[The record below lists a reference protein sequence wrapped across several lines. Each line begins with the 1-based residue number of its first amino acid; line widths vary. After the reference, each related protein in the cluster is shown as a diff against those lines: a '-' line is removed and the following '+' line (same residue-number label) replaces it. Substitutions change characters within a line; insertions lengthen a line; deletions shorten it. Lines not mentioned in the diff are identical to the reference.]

1 MYFHFA
7 ILIFFRPFRNQN
19 IAESTTSPRKIC
31 SEAAE
36 NLFTLIKSYRDLY
49 TLRRVP
55 SFVPYMILTA
65 NLAYLVDLTDD
76 DDNNEPNP
84 NHSDLA
90 SLSYLQDMCASH
102 DFAERALDIVDYFSH
117 VWGVRTG
124 GGSSGV
130 NLLRERLRQAGG
142 GNSSHPHPAKD
153 VTSTET
159 FFLPASP
166 GEPAG
171 GGGGGGGS
179 YVEAGGG
186 GGGGGSGGSG
196 SGAASGLQQK
206 KNPNTA
212 GMIGKLFP
220 QQARR
225 LGGLG
230 DEPTGDENANINAE
244 ADDSRSGGGDDV
256 DEMDVEMNVSK

>member
-19 IAESTTSPRKIC
+19 IAESTTSPRRIC

-76 DDNNEPNP
+76 DDDDEQPNP
-84 NHSDLA
+84 SHSDLA
-90 SLSYLQDMCASH
+90 SLSYLQDMCTSH
-102 DFAERALDIVDYFSH
+102 DFAERALDIVDYFSNM
-117 VWGVRTG
+117 WGVRTRS
-124 GGSSGV
+124 GSSGV
-130 NLLRERLRQAGG
+130 DILRERLRQASGG
-142 GNSSHPHPAKD
+142 GSGSSHPHPARD
-153 VTSTET
+153 ITSTET

-166 GEPAG
+166 AEPAGSSGGGYVESG
-171 GGGGGGGS
+171 GGGGGGGGTG
-179 YVEAGGG
+179 EA
-186 GGGGGSGGSG
+186 
-196 SGAASGLQQK
+196 QQK
-206 KNPNTA
+206 KNSISA
-212 GMIGKLFP
+212 GMVGKLFP

-225 LGGLG
+225 VGGFG
-230 DEPTGDENANINAE
+230 DEPSSGREGGEHAE
-244 ADDSRSGGGDDV
+244 SEVDDSRGGDV
-256 DEMDVEMNVSK
+256 DEMDVSK

>member
-19 IAESTTSPRKIC
+19 ITESTTSPRKIC

-76 DDNNEPNP
+76 DDDDNDEPNP
-84 NHSDLA
+84 NHCDLA
-90 SLSYLQDMCASH
+90 SLSYLQDMCTSH
-102 DFAERALDIVDYFSH
+102 DFAERALDIVDYFSNM
-117 VWGVRTG
+117 WGVHTR
-124 GGSSGV
+124 GGSSSV
-130 NLLRERLRQAGG
+130 NLLRERLRQVGG
-142 GNSSHPHPAKD
+142 GGGGVGRSSHPHPAKD

-166 GEPAG
+166 AAEPAG
-171 GGGGGGGS
+171 DSGGGAGS
-179 YVEAGGG
+179 E
-186 GGGGGSGGSG
+186 
-196 SGAASGLQQK
+196 QQK
-206 KNPNTA
+206 KNSISA

-225 LGGLG
+225 VGGFG
-230 DEPTGDENANINAE
+230 DEPSSSGREGDEHADAE
-244 ADDSRSGGGDDV
+244 AGDSGGGGG
-256 DEMDVEMNVSK
+256 DEMDVSK

>member
-76 DDNNEPNP
+76 DDDNDAAPNP

-90 SLSYLQDMCASH
+90 SLSYLQDMCTSH
-102 DFAERALDIVDYFSH
+102 DFAERALDIVDYFSSM
-117 VWGVRTG
+117 WGVRTG
-124 GGSSGV
+124 GGASGV

-142 GNSSHPHPAKD
+142 GAGSASSHPHPAKD

-166 GEPAG
+166 AAEPAG
-171 GGGGGGGS
+171 DNGGGAAGT
-179 YVEAGGG
+179 EAE
-186 GGGGGSGGSG
+186 
-196 SGAASGLQQK
+196 QQK
-206 KNPNTA
+206 KNSISA

-225 LGGLG
+225 VGGFG
-230 DEPTGDENANINAE
+230 DELSSSGREGGEHAE
-244 ADDSRSGGGDDV
+244 LEAGDDSRGGDV
-256 DEMDVEMNVSK
+256 DEMDVSQ

>member
-76 DDNNEPNP
+76 DDDDEQPNP
-84 NHSDLA
+84 SHSDLA
-90 SLSYLQDMCASH
+90 SLSYLQDMCTSH
-102 DFAERALDIVDYFSH
+102 DFAERALDIVDYFSNM
-117 VWGVRTG
+117 WGVRTRS
-124 GGSSGV
+124 GSSGV
-130 NLLRERLRQAGG
+130 DILRERLRQASGG
-142 GNSSHPHPAKD
+142 GSGSSHPHPARD
-153 VTSTET
+153 ITSTET

-166 GEPAG
+166 AEPAGSSGGGYVESG
-171 GGGGGGGS
+171 GGGGGGGTG
-179 YVEAGGG
+179 EA
-186 GGGGGSGGSG
+186 
-196 SGAASGLQQK
+196 QQK
-206 KNPNTA
+206 KNSISA
-212 GMIGKLFP
+212 GMVGKLFP

-225 LGGLG
+225 VGGFG
-230 DEPTGDENANINAE
+230 DEPSSGREGGEHAE
-244 ADDSRSGGGDDV
+244 SEVDDSRGGDV
-256 DEMDVEMNVSK
+256 DEMDVSK

>member
-76 DDNNEPNP
+76 DNDDDDDGGPNP
-84 NHSDLA
+84 TPSDLA
-90 SLSYLQDMCASH
+90 SLSYLQDMCTSH
-102 DFAERALDIVDYFSH
+102 DFAERALDIVDYFSNL
-117 VWGVRTG
+117 WGVRTG
-124 GGSSGV
+124 GGASRV
-130 NLLRERLRQAGG
+130 NLLVGRLRQAGG
-142 GNSSHPHPAKD
+142 GGGSGSSHPHPAKD
-153 VTSTET
+153 ITSTET

-166 GEPAG
+166 AEPASGGHDDG
-171 GGGGGGGS
+171 GGGGDS
-179 YVEAGGG
+179 GGG
-186 GGGGGSGGSG
+186 GPGG
-196 SGAASGLQQK
+196 QQRK
-206 KNPNTA
+206 KSISA

-225 LGGLG
+225 IGGFG
-230 DEPTGDENANINAE
+230 DEPSSGREGGEHADPEAGD
-244 ADDSRSGGGDDV
+244 DMRGGDV
-256 DEMDVEMNVSK
+256 DKMDVST